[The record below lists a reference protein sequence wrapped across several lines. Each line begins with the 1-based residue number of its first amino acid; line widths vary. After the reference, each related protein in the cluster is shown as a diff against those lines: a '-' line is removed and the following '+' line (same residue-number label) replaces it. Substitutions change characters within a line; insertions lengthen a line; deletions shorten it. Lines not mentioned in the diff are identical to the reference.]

1 MSGPAAELY
10 LNEAAAR
17 ALLLDL
23 HAAGVLAM
31 DNENPPGVSYAP
43 SCEGL
48 RRKVDRLAESYPQ
61 HLVEISNL
69 IHARNRTRGL
79 VTADT
84 ANGRERS

>member
-31 DNENPPGVSYAP
+31 DDENPPSISYAP

-48 RRKVDRLAESYPQ
+48 RRMIDRLAESYPQ
-61 HLVEISNL
+61 HLVDISNL
-69 IHARNRTRGL
+69 IHARNRERGL
-79 VTADT
+79 AAADT
-84 ANGRERS
+84 VNGRERS